1 MQEVPLKLRY
11 FERLSSKSLN
21 KVNFN
26 FSFERSWQGRQD
38 YKKQT
43 WPGAS
48 DQSFFRSQS
57 KLIKIHLLAVYYLTK
72 FETVF
77 ELSEKYICWFMQLTS
92 TWFWK
97 VRKGSKKL
105 HKFEYL
111 ENKKSFLDETKS
123 IFHSFWRAIIWSK
136 NKI

>member
-21 KVNFN
+21 KVNFI

-72 FETVF
+72 FEKVF
-77 ELSEKYICWFMQLTS
+77 ELFQKIHLLIYATRFILILESKE
-92 TWFWK
+92 
-97 VRKGSKKL
+97 RKGKITQIWVSRKQKEL
-105 HKFEYL
+105 FRW
-111 ENKKSFLDETKS
+111 NKKHIS
-123 IFHSFWRAIIWSK
+123 
-136 NKI
+136 

>member
-21 KVNFN
+21 KGNFI
-26 FSFERSWQGRQD
+26 FSFERSLQGRHD

-57 KLIKIHLLAVYYLTK
+57 KLIKIHLLAMYYLTR

-77 ELSEKYICWFMQLTS
+77 ELFQKIHLLIYATRFNLILESKE
-92 TWFWK
+92 
-97 VRKGSKKL
+97 RKG
-105 HKFEYL
+105 
-111 ENKKSFLDETKS
+111 
-123 IFHSFWRAIIWSK
+123 
-136 NKI
+136 KITQI

>member
-21 KVNFN
+21 KVNFI

-72 FETVF
+72 FEKVF
-77 ELSEKYICWFMQLTS
+77 ELFQKIHLLIYATRFILILESKE
-92 TWFWK
+92 
-97 VRKGSKKL
+97 RKGKITQIWMYRKQKEL
-105 HKFEYL
+105 FRW
-111 ENKKSFLDETKS
+111 NKKHIS
-123 IFHSFWRAIIWSK
+123 
-136 NKI
+136 